1 MERGREG
8 WLGEETFSTSLGGD
22 GVTLTSLVC
31 HINNRA
37 FGGNASYGLRSMDKL
52 HEG

>member
-1 MERGREG
+1 MER
-8 WLGEETFSTSLGGD
+8 EEMRAFSTWTGLG

-37 FGGNASYGLRSMDKL
+37 FGGNVATVPGPMDKL

>member
-1 MERGREG
+1 MEREG
-8 WLGEETFSTSLGGD
+8 WLWEEMRAFSTSLGGG